1 MKGHKKVVK
10 QLNQVL
16 FHQLT
21 AINQYF
27 LHSRMFNDWGIE
39 GLGKKDYKAS
49 IHQMKFADKVI
60 ERILFLE
67 GLPNLQH
74 LGKLYIGQHT
84 QEILQCDVRKVKE
97 NIEALQEG
105 IKIAEAEMDYV
116 SRDLLKNILD
126 EEEEYIDWLD
136 TQLDLIEKIGIENYI
151 QSQAQGE

>member
-1 MKGHKKVVK
+1 MKGNKQVIQ

-16 FHQLT
+16 YHQLT

-39 GLGKKDYKAS
+39 KLGKAEYKES
-49 IHQMKFADKVI
+49 IHQMKHADKII

-84 QEILQCDVRKVKE
+84 QEVLQCDVRKVKE
-97 NIEALQEG
+97 NIDALQNAV
-105 IKIAEAEMDYV
+105 KLAELELDYV
-116 SRDLLKNILD
+116 TRDLVQEILEK
-126 EEEEYIDWLD
+126 EENYFDWAN
-136 TQLDLIEKIGIENYI
+136 TQLDLIEKISIENYI
-151 QSQAQGE
+151 QSQMGE